1 MLKWINNIRNKYR
14 KNNVLIRVCVGCVLP
29 YNAKL
34 IGTGTYQII
43 NINGKISE
51 QYYDYII
58 HDEDLEDFLNINKEI
73 LIKYKLLDEEP
84 QENKKENKNPV
95 EPTTLRGW
103 DKKNNQ

>member
-1 MLKWINNIRNKYR
+1 MINNIRNKYR
-14 KNNVLIRVCVGCVLP
+14 KNNVLIRTCIGCILP

-43 NINGKISE
+43 NINGKTVE

-58 HDEDLEDFLNINKEI
+58 HEEDLEDFLNINYEI
-73 LIKYKLLDEEP
+73 LIKYNLIDIDPIK
-84 QENKKENKNPV
+84 NKKENKNPV

-103 DKKNNQ
+103 SLKKQ